1 MNPLLPELGLV
12 LWMSVAFL
20 VVLFLLKK
28 FAWEGIIKALNDR
41 EEFIERS
48 LKSAEEAK
56 AQMSDL
62 KADNEKLLIEARK
75 EREQILK
82 EAKEMK
88 EKILSE
94 AKITASEE

>member
-1 MNPLLPELGLV
+1 M
-12 LWMSVAFL
+12 
-20 VVLFLLKK
+20 KK

-48 LKSAEEAK
+48 LKSAEDAK

-62 KADNEKLLIEARK
+62 KADNEKLLTEARK

-82 EAKEMK
+82 GQDL
-88 EKILSE
+88 ILAIMDS
-94 AKITASEE
+94 